1 MRHTLHPHDLADRLE
16 EKGCEVFLE
25 EQNWFE
31 MKSKESGSVVNG
43 KPDLIALNP
52 DGTATIYDVKTGQA
66 RASDEVQVK
75 LYMFFLPLSGHPRPV
90 ETPAV
95 ELSPVRPTIRCSGC
109 RSS

>member
-1 MRHTLHPHDLADRLE
+1 MCLTLHSHDLADRLE
-16 EKGCEVFLE
+16 EKGCEVFLVE
-25 EQNWFE
+25 ENWFE

-75 LYMFFLPLSGHPRPV
+75 L
-90 ETPAV
+90 
-95 ELSPVRPTIRCSGC
+95 
-109 RSS
+109 